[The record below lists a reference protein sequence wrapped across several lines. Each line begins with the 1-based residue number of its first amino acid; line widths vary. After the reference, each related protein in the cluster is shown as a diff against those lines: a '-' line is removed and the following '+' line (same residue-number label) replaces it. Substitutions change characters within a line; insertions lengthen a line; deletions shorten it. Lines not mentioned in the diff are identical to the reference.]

1 MKTIK
6 KNLKLT
12 SLLLS
17 FLITGSSFAMDHKIA
32 DITNDEDRETTRF
45 VLNTDDANEEITGFT
60 MITLDEHGAIIK
72 TRLKDVEGV
81 YTRTGVVV
89 EERDGRI
96 IAAFKSDNFA
106 THNGGNFT
114 VDTLYNGISGKR
126 KQYDFELVRAG
137 SHWELLKNG
146 DAVKN
151 LHLKSK
157 TVPLVGTVGISNIVS
172 K

>member
-1 MKTIK
+1 MEVIK

-17 FLITGSSFAMDHKIA
+17 LLITGSSFAMGHKIT

-45 VLNTDDANEEITGFT
+45 VLNTDRDNEEITGFT
-60 MITLDEHGAIIK
+60 MITLDKDGAVIK
-72 TRLKDVEGV
+72 TRLKDVAGV
-81 YTRTGVVV
+81 YTNTGVVV

-96 IAAFKSDNFA
+96 VAAFKSDNFA

-114 VDTLYNGISGKR
+114 VDTLYNGVSGKR

-137 SHWELLKNG
+137 SDWVLLKNG
-146 DAVKN
+146 DAVKK

-157 TVPLVGTVGISNIVS
+157 KVPLIGTVGISNIVA